1 MALTDALLSDMHA
14 HVPRTDTLLGDI
26 HSPVQRT
33 DIPIVTKSA
42 VPIRD

>member
-1 MALTDALLSDMHA
+1 MALTDALRSDMVTS
-14 HVPRTDTLLGDI
+14 VPRTDTLLGDI